1 MSLKKKFDID
11 LRIAAR
17 KEQLRKKS
25 APDIVDVPKKKRVWK
40 KSALNAVDAHIKKRL
55 KKKAKLKAKIM
66 VEYFKKT
73 VFERRAEL
81 QERAFSKNF
90 FLEDFNS
97 DLFEELSTYTAI
109 LVFRIKQNNFFI
121 TLISRST
128 LKVCKIWS
136 CGLAKLHASKKNLKF
151 IVNALIIQLLIYFK
165 NKFRSAKFIFVIRG
179 MSFLKKNMITRLAFF
194 FRQREP
200 IFILKS
206 AKIFN
211 GCRSKKLRRKKHSK
225 SISSS

>member
-1 MSLKKKFDID
+1 
-11 LRIAAR
+11 
-17 KEQLRKKS
+17 
-25 APDIVDVPKKKRVWK
+25 
-40 KSALNAVDAHIKKRL
+40 
-55 KKKAKLKAKIM
+55 M